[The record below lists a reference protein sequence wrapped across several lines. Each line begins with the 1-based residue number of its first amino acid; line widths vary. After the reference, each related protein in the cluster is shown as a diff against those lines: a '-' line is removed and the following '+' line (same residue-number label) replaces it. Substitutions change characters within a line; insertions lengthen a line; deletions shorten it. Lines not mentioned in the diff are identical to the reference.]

1 MSDTGVSRF
10 RAWWAQRPAAA
21 GAVVMATAIVS
32 VGLRVTGYEVLSRIA
47 FAVACAF
54 WLGLAAD
61 FAVRLL
67 RDRRRWL
74 AEAGTPGALTATA
87 ATAVLGTRF
96 SAAGWQTVAEALLA
110 AAAVLWPGLLVR
122 VVRNWQGRMPG
133 TVFLGCVA
141 TQSVAVLAAT
151 IAGAEA
157 AAWLAHTALV
167 LFWFGL
173 VLYGFALARF
183 EWRQLII
190 GAGDHWIVG
199 GALAV
204 SALAG
209 SKLIAA
215 DSARLYLWNSD
226 DRGVLRAVTVAL
238 LVLDVAWCVVLVA
251 AEVAWPR
258 PHFDVRRWSTVF
270 PLGMTAA
277 TMLSVGTAVDVSWLR
292 TPGEVVLWIAV
303 AAWLV
308 VAAGTVRLY
317 LAATSGVT
325 STGPR

>member
-1 MSDTGVSRF
+1 
-10 RAWWAQRPAAA
+10 
-21 GAVVMATAIVS
+21 MATGIVS
-32 VGLRVTGYEVLSRIA
+32 VGLHLRGYEVLSRIA
-47 FAVACAF
+47 FAVACVC

-74 AEAGTPGALTATA
+74 TEAGSPGALTAVA

-96 SAAGWQTVAEALLA
+96 SLAGRQPVAEALLA
-110 AAAVLWPGLLVR
+110 LAAVLWPALLVR

-141 TQSVAVLAAT
+141 TQSLAVLAAT
-151 IAGAEA
+151 LAAAESV
-157 AAWLAHTALV
+157 AWLAHTALV

-183 EWRQLII
+183 EMRQVIT
-190 GAGDHWIVG
+190 GAGDHWIAG

-226 DRGVLRAVTVAL
+226 NRGVLRAVTVTL
-238 LVLDVAWCVVLVA
+238 LVLDLAWCVVLAA
-251 AEVAWPR
+251 AEVARPR
-258 PHFDVRRWSTVF
+258 PRYDVRRWSTVF

-277 TMLSVGTAVDVSWLR
+277 ATLSVGSAVDISWLR

-303 AAWLV
+303 AVWLV
-308 VAAGTVRLY
+308 VATGTVRSY
-317 LAATSGVT
+317 LAAPSEVT

>member
-1 MSDTGVSRF
+1 MSGTGTSRF
-10 RAWWAQRPAAA
+10 RAWWAQRPPAA
-21 GAVVMATAIVS
+21 GAVVMATGIVS
-32 VGLRVTGYEVLSRIA
+32 VGLHLTGYEVLSRIA
-47 FAVACAF
+47 FVLACAF

-74 AEAGTPGALTATA
+74 AEAGTPGALTAVA

-96 SAAGWQTVAEALLA
+96 SMAGRQTVAEALLA
-110 AAAVLWPGLLVR
+110 SAAVLTPGLLVR
-122 VVRNWQGRMPG
+122 VLGNWRGRMPG

-141 TQSVAVLAAT
+141 AQSLAVLGAT
-151 IAGAEA
+151 IAAAESV
-157 AAWLAHTALV
+157 AWLAHTALV
-167 LFWFGL
+167 LFWCGL

-183 EWRQLII
+183 EWRQVII

-204 SALAG
+204 SALTG

-226 DRGVLRAVTVAL
+226 DQGVLRAVTVAL
-238 LVLDVAWCVVLVA
+238 LVLDLAWCVVLLA
-251 AEVAWPR
+251 AEIVWPR
-258 PHFDVRRWSTVF
+258 PRFDLRRWSTVF

-277 TMLSVGTAVDVSWLR
+277 TMLSVGTALDVSGLR
-292 TPGEVVLWIAV
+292 TPGQVVLWIAV
-303 AAWLV
+303 AAWLL
-308 VAAGTVRLY
+308 VAAGTFRFY

>member
-1 MSDTGVSRF
+1 MSGTSRF
-10 RAWWAQRPAAA
+10 RAWWAQRPPAA
-21 GAVVMATAIVS
+21 GAAVMATGIVS
-32 VGLRVTGYEVLSRIA
+32 VGLHLRGYEVLSRIA
-47 FAVACAF
+47 FAVACVC

-67 RDRRRWL
+67 WDRRRWL
-74 AEAGTPGALTATA
+74 TEAGSPGALTAVA

-96 SAAGWQTVAEALLA
+96 SLAGGQTVAEALLA
-110 AAAVLWPGLLVR
+110 LAAVLWPALLVR

-141 TQSVAVLAAT
+141 TQSLAVLAAT
-151 IAGAEA
+151 LAAAESV
-157 AAWLAHTALV
+157 AWLAHTALV

-183 EWRQLII
+183 EMRQVIT
-190 GAGDHWIVG
+190 GAGDHWIAG

-226 DRGVLRAVTVAL
+226 NRGVLRAVTVTL
-238 LVLDVAWCVVLVA
+238 LVLDLAWCVVLAA
-251 AEVAWPR
+251 AEVARPR
-258 PHFDVRRWSTVF
+258 PRYDVRRWSTVF

-277 TMLSVGTAVDVSWLR
+277 ATLSVGSAVDISWLR

-303 AAWLV
+303 AVWLV
-308 VAAGTVRLY
+308 VATGTVRSY
-317 LAATSGVT
+317 LAAPSEVT
-325 STGPR
+325 STGLR